1 MFKFQRIEM
10 QKKIA
15 IAIDGYSSCGKSTLA
30 KALAKELGYVFIDTG
45 AMYRAV
51 SLYALRNKMIVEK
64 EIDIDELVRRLSEI
78 TLYFEL
84 NKQTGLPEIVLN
96 GENVESE
103 IRSIEVSSFVSRIAE
118 IREVRSKL
126 IFEQQKMGA
135 AGGVVMDGRDV
146 GSVVLPNAE
155 LKLFITCDPAVR
167 ALRRFNEMI
176 QKNPT
181 VTLAEIQQNL
191 TERDYIDTHRALDP
205 LIQVDDAVLIDN
217 TNLTPTQQLE
227 LALNLVRERQ
237 SS

>member
-64 EIDIDELVRRLSEI
+64 EIDIDELVRRLPEI

-103 IRSIEVSSFVSRIAE
+103 IRSIQVSSFVSRIAE

-167 ALRRFNEMI
+167 AQRRFNEMI
-176 QKNPT
+176 QKNPA

-191 TERDYIDTHRALDP
+191 AERDYIDTHRALDP
-205 LIQVDDAVLIDN
+205 LIQVEDAVLIDN

-227 LALNLVRERQ
+227 LAMNLVRERQ
-237 SS
+237 SN